1 MPISSSQEDANCDGH
16 PPYLGDKRPTYAP
29 TLDYLPQQANT
40 IFTMHNACSSYR
52 RFLLPAVLAILA
64 AAAFAVDIPI
74 ARLLRA
80 GDEMPTVQAYLN
92 YFGMFEMFGHGSG
105 IIVLILVL
113 HQLAPKDRWAIPRV
127 ALCALAAGGA
137 ADLLKMLIFRV
148 RPREP
153 QYLVESVWSTFGQW
167 FPGICVSSEGQS
179 FPSAHTA
186 TAAGLAAALIWLYP
200 QGRILFSVL
209 AALVG
214 CQRIICGAH
223 YPSDVL
229 FGAATGCFAAQ
240 FVLYIGYLPPWLHH
254 LEERWRKSC
263 SSQGCD
269 EVAK

>member
-1 MPISSSQEDANCDGH
+1 MQRAFALYGGQIPNVC
-16 PPYLGDKRPTYAP
+16 P
-29 TLDYLPQQANT
+29 TLDDLSQQANT
-40 IFTMHNACSSYR
+40 IFTMPNACSPYR
-52 RFLLPAVLAILA
+52 RFLLPAVLALLA
-64 AAAFAVDIPI
+64 AAALAVDIPI

-80 GDEMPTVQAYLN
+80 GDEMPTVQSYLN
-92 YFGMFEMFGHGSG
+92 YFGVFEMFGHGSG

-137 ADLLKMLIFRV
+137 ADLLKMLVFRV
-148 RPREP
+148 RPREL
-153 QYLVESVWSTFGQW
+153 QYLTESVWSTFGQW

-186 TAAGLAAALIWLYP
+186 TAVGFAAALIWLYP
-200 QGRILFSVL
+200 QGRVLFSVL

-214 CQRIICGAH
+214 CQRIVCGAH

-229 FGAATGCFAAQ
+229 FGAATGCFAVQ
-240 FVLYIGYLPPWLHH
+240 FVLHIGYLPPWLH
-254 LEERWRKSC
+254 RWEKRWQKSC